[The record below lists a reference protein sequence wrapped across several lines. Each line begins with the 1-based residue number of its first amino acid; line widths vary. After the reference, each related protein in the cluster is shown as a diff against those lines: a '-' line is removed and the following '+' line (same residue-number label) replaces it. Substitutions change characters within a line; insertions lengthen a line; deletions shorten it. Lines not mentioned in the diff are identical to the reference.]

1 MANENI
7 RKVKLLKL
15 LELLRQN
22 TDEDHPLSTGQIANA
37 LSEMGI
43 PFDRRTISQDIITL
57 NELGYEIMSVM
68 KGHDKSQSKSYKQK
82 TI

>member
-22 TDEDHPLSTGQIANA
+22 TDEDHPMSTAQIAA
-37 LSEMGI
+37 SLSQMGI
-43 PFDRRTISQDIITL
+43 PL
-57 NELGYEIMSVM
+57 
-68 KGHDKSQSKSYKQK
+68 K
-82 TI
+82 TVQ